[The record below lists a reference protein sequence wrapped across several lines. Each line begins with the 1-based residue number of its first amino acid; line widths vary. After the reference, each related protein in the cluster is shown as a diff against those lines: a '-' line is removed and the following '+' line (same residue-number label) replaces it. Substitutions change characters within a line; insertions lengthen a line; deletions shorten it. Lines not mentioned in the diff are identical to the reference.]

1 MNGAETMAWLLSP
14 TSPHVFFDEYW
25 QKKPLHLRRNDP
37 NYYADLLTI
46 DDIER
51 ILWTIPLPVT
61 SVDMGKDAVPVQK
74 HEFSN
79 GVYIRPHDVLR
90 HHRNGETLILR
101 SLHRWCDNL
110 QKLRAACES
119 YFYCPAQTNVY
130 LTPAQEHSSYP
141 HFDAH
146 DIFVLQIAGSKCWK
160 LHETCLPLPLHT
172 ERFEQSKHPIGP
184 CIGELT
190 LNAGDMAYIPRGFA
204 HDPTAVDYSIHIS
217 LGVLLPTWTDVFSEM
232 VRDLS
237 YRHASLREELPVMRG
252 QQCFDMRQIRGRFAA
267 LAKLFDDTGAAE
279 DALNKISHE
288 FIKTRQVSEPGKLKE
303 VSQPRDIDL
312 NSEVRIPENLIYRV
326 RRDENKLHLEFR
338 EVRLTLDV
346 ELDPIIQFIAQRE
359 RFKVTDLTDALTDVE
374 KLRLVKDFVDEGF
387 LAACN

>member
-1 MNGAETMAWLLSP
+1 
-14 TSPHVFFDEYW
+14 
-25 QKKPLHLRRNDP
+25 
-37 NYYADLLTI
+37 
-46 DDIER
+46 
-51 ILWTIPLPVT
+51 
-61 SVDMGKDAVPVQK
+61 
-74 HEFSN
+74 
-79 GVYIRPHDVLR
+79 
-90 HHRNGETLILR
+90 
-101 SLHRWCDNL
+101 
-110 QKLRAACES
+110 
-119 YFYCPAQTNVY
+119 
-130 LTPAQEHSSYP
+130 
-141 HFDAH
+141 
-146 DIFVLQIAGSKCWK
+146 
-160 LHETCLPLPLHT
+160 
-172 ERFEQSKHPIGP
+172 
-184 CIGELT
+184 
-190 LNAGDMAYIPRGFA
+190 
-204 HDPTAVDYSIHIS
+204 
-217 LGVLLPTWTDVFSEM
+217 M

-326 RRDENKLHLEFR
+326 RRDGNKLHLEFR

-346 ELDPIIQFIAQRE
+346 ELDPIIQFIAEQE